1 MSIKINRT
9 EPKNPPTI
17 VINSLDAKLF
27 LYNCIDA
34 VTRIIKVMESTNE
47 EFVDTAIQIKITIII
62 IIILKINKII
72 IKYPYL

>member
-1 MSIKINRT
+1 VSIKINRT

-47 EFVDTAIQIKITIII
+47 EFVDTAIQTKNNDYCYYYYF
-62 IIILKINKII
+62 KNK
-72 IKYPYL
+72 